1 MFEFFKMC
9 LLAIFPI
16 CILLIILLLILDREE
31 KIRTQINIYVCEKI
45 PLTP

>member
-16 CILLIILLLILDREE
+16 CILLSILLLILDREE
-31 KIRTQINIYVCEKI
+31 KNKNTDKYICM
-45 PLTP
+45 